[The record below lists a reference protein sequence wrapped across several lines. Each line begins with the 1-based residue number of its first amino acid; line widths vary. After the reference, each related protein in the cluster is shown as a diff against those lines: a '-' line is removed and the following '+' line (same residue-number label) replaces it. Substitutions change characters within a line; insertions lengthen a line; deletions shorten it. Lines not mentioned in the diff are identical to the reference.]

1 MKVQRCYTGVMGFV
15 VAAGIA
21 LAGSRAES
29 YPKNNLGSTHLKV
42 YNAPGFYTFHTD
54 VSLKKLRQIWLRMNF
69 VAEAYQQRLHAI
81 FGGAVTQ
88 KLPFYIFKNSHEY
101 YKDGGMPG
109 SAGVFEYSYKGQWL
123 MAIGGGE
130 LNHQIWHVIQ
140 HEGFHQ
146 FTFAFI
152 HRFLPA
158 WANEGTAEFFGEGLF
173 TGSSFVTGWVPPY
186 REALI
191 KYEILHNK
199 FKTIHAMREMSYSKW
214 NDALMGTN
222 YDEAWS
228 MIYFLAYA
236 NHGRYGVPFT
246 QYLRLYRQG
255 FDAETAWDRVFG
267 DNDLAFQRL
276 YVKYWMN
283 LPPNATAELYARV
296 QTQALTN
303 FLARAVTLKQRFYSA
318 RHFFAAAQ
326 DGTLKVYHF
335 PNRLWLPPSLL
346 NHALHESTRVG
357 TWSMD
362 SASRLPKLICLMPD
376 GTRIIGSFRIR
387 NGRPEDVGV
396 KVIRDSKKPLSV
408 EGLETV
414 AR

>member
-1 MKVQRCYTGVMGFV
+1 MTIRHYYKWAVGFILAAGMIFSGPKVQG
-15 VAAGIA
+15 
-21 LAGSRAES
+21 

-81 FGGAVTQ
+81 FGGAVTH
-88 KLPFYIFKNSHEY
+88 KLPFYIFKKAHEY

-109 SAGVFEYSYKGQWL
+109 SAGVFEYTYKGQWL
-123 MAIGGGE
+123 MAIGGGQ

-173 TGSSFVTGWVPPY
+173 TGSSFVTGWLPPY

-191 KYEILHNK
+191 KYEIKHNK
-199 FKTIHAMREMSYSKW
+199 FKTIHTMREMSYSKW
-214 NDALMGTN
+214 NDVLMGTN

-236 NHGRYGVPFT
+236 NGGRYAVPFT
-246 QYLRLYRQG
+246 QYLRLYRHG

-296 QTQALTN
+296 QTEALTN
-303 FLARAVTLKQRFYSA
+303 FLARAMTLKQRFYSA
-318 RHFFAAAQ
+318 KHFLAAAK

-346 NHALHESTRVG
+346 THAMHESMGIG
-357 TWSMD
+357 TWSIA

-376 GTRIIGSFRIR
+376 GTKLIGSFHIN
-387 NGRPEDVGV
+387 NGRPMDVAV
-396 KVIRDSKKPLSV
+396 KVIRGSKTKQPTN
-408 EGLETV
+408 GLETV
-414 AR
+414 AQ